1 MDFAVNARSQL
12 AVAPKDVKT
21 LECLRPPAEPTMG
34 ERYAAAADKENK
46 EWTSLISSATSMD
59 SGAPADEGN
68 DSNVDEQ
75 GSEVDEKTETKKK
88 KKKRA
93 KKPPPPAPAI
103 NDAVMEIE
111 DTVKEGVD
119 WSSDDEA

>member
-12 AVAPKDVKT
+12 TVAPKDVKT
-21 LECLRPPAEPTMG
+21 LECLLPPAEPTMG

-46 EWTSLISSATSMD
+46 EWTSLISAATLKD
-59 SGAPADEGN
+59 SEAPADEGN
-68 DSNVDEQ
+68 DSDSDGQ
-75 GSEVDEKTETKKK
+75 GLDLNEKKETKKM

>member
-21 LECLRPPAEPTMG
+21 LECIRPPAEPAMG

-46 EWTSLISSATSMD
+46 EWTSLISSSILRD
-59 SGAPADEGN
+59 SEAPSGEGN
-68 DSNVDEQ
+68 VSDDDEQ
-75 GSEVDEKTETKKK
+75 GEDVTEKETKRKN

-93 KKPPPPAPAI
+93 TKTPPPPPAI
-103 NDAVMEIE
+103 DDAVMEIE

-119 WSSDDEA
+119 WSSDDDA